1 MKMITGISLELEDE
15 MFEKNGEYIV
25 YRKSGQIFWQHNEQR
40 NFDLSGKNVKV
51 VSGLRYFINERDKDS
66 PMYQSYDLVD
76 LDSGRSLGFRF
87 ISSEEAMDYAF
98 NNNLERVLINHD

>member
-1 MKMITGISLELEDE
+1 MEMITGISLELEDE
-15 MFEKNGEYIV
+15 MFEKNGEYRV

-51 VSGLRYFINERDKDS
+51 VSGWWYLINERDEDS
-66 PMYQSYDLVD
+66 AMYQSYDLID

-87 ISSEEAMDYAF
+87 ISPEEAIDYAF
-98 NNNLERVLINHD
+98 NNNLEHILTNHD